1 MIAGARPHD
10 LQEDIMSLFDAINNA
25 LGANEAHA
33 GLVTAAMEA
42 LGGSSGSGLG
52 GLVEAFQAKGL
63 GDVVASW
70 IGTGQNLPVSAEQ
83 IQSVLGSGLVQQ
95 LAARVGLPPEAA
107 TALLAQI
114 LPQAVDRLTPEGTV
128 PAGGLLGQATG
139 LLRGLR

>member
-1 MIAGARPHD
+1 MIAGARPRD
-10 LQEDIMSLFDAINNA
+10 LQEDIMRLFDVINNA

-70 IGTGQNLPVSAEQ
+70 IGTGQNLPVTAEQ
-83 IQSVLGSGLVQQ
+83 IQSVLGSGIVQQ

-107 TALLAQI
+107 SALLAQI

-128 PAGGLLGQATG
+128 PAGGLLGQVSG
-139 LLRGLR
+139 LVRGLR

>member
-1 MIAGARPHD
+1 
-10 LQEDIMSLFDAINNA
+10 MSLFDAINDA

-42 LGGSSGSGLG
+42 VGGSSGSGLG

-95 LAARVGLPPEAA
+95 LAARAGLPPEAA
-107 TALLAQI
+107 TTLLAQI
-114 LPQAVDRLTPEGTV
+114 LPRAVDRLTPEGTV

>member
-1 MIAGARPHD
+1 
-10 LQEDIMSLFDAINNA
+10 MSLFDAINDA

-42 LGGSSGSGLG
+42 LGRASGGGRG
-52 GLVEAFQAKGL
+52 GLVEAFRAKGL

-70 IGTGQNLPVSAEQ
+70 IGTGQNLPVTAEQ
-83 IQSVLGSGLVQQ
+83 IQSVLGSGLGQQ

-107 TALLAQI
+107 SALLAQL

-128 PAGGLLGQATG
+128 PAGGLLGQVPG

>member
-1 MIAGARPHD
+1 
-10 LQEDIMSLFDAINNA
+10 MSLFDAINNA

-42 LGGSSGSGLG
+42 LGGSSGG

-70 IGTGQNLPVSAEQ
+70 IGTGQNLPVTAEQ
-83 IQSVLGSGLVQQ
+83 IQSVLGGGLVQQ

-107 TALLAQI
+107 SALLAQI
-114 LPQAVDRLTPEGTV
+114 LPQAVDRLTPGGTV
-128 PAGGLLGQATG
+128 PEGGLLGQVTG

>member
-1 MIAGARPHD
+1 
-10 LQEDIMSLFDAINNA
+10 MSLFDAINNA

-70 IGTGQNLPVSAEQ
+70 IGTGQNLPVSTEQ

>member
-1 MIAGARPHD
+1 
-10 LQEDIMSLFDAINNA
+10 MSLFDAINDA
-25 LGANEAHA
+25 LGATEAHA

-83 IQSVLGSGLVQQ
+83 IH
-95 LAARVGLPPEAA
+95 
-107 TALLAQI
+107 
-114 LPQAVDRLTPEGTV
+114 
-128 PAGGLLGQATG
+128 

>member
-1 MIAGARPHD
+1 
-10 LQEDIMSLFDAINNA
+10 MSLFDTINNA

>member
-1 MIAGARPHD
+1 
-10 LQEDIMSLFDAINNA
+10 MSLFDAINDA

-33 GLVTAAMEA
+33 GLVTAAVEA
-42 LGGSSGSGLG
+42 LGNASGGGLG

-70 IGTGQNLPVSAEQ
+70 IGTGQNLPVNAEQ
-83 IQSVLGSGLVQQ
+83 IQSVLGSDLVQQ

-107 TALLAQI
+107 SALLAQI
-114 LPQAVDRLTPEGTV
+114 LPQAVDRLTPEGTL
-128 PAGGLLGQATG
+128 PAGGLLGQVTG

>member
-1 MIAGARPHD
+1 
-10 LQEDIMSLFDAINNA
+10 MSLFDAINTA

>member
-1 MIAGARPHD
+1 
-10 LQEDIMSLFDAINNA
+10 MSLFDAINDA

-33 GLVTAAMEA
+33 GLVTAAVEA
-42 LGGSSGSGLG
+42 LGGASGSGLG

>member
-1 MIAGARPHD
+1 
-10 LQEDIMSLFDAINNA
+10 MSLFDAINDA

-95 LAARVGLPPEAA
+95 LAARAGLPPEAA
-107 TALLAQI
+107 TTLLAQI

-128 PAGGLLGQATG
+128 PAGGPLGQVTG

>member
-1 MIAGARPHD
+1 
-10 LQEDIMSLFDAINNA
+10 MSLFDAINNA
-25 LGANEAHA
+25 LGADEAHA

-70 IGTGQNLPVSAEQ
+70 IGTGQNLPVSTEQ

>member
-1 MIAGARPHD
+1 
-10 LQEDIMSLFDAINNA
+10 MSLFDAINDA

-33 GLVTAAMEA
+33 GLVTAAVEA
-42 LGGSSGSGLG
+42 LGNASGGGLG

-70 IGTGQNLPVSAEQ
+70 IGTGQNLPVTAEQ

-107 TALLAQI
+107 SALLAQI
-114 LPQAVDRLTPEGTV
+114 LPQAVDRLTPEGTL
-128 PAGGLLGQATG
+128 PAGGLLGQVTG

>member
-1 MIAGARPHD
+1 
-10 LQEDIMSLFDAINNA
+10 MSLFDAINDA

-42 LGGSSGSGLG
+42 LGRASGGGRG
-52 GLVEAFQAKGL
+52 GLVEAFRAKGL

-70 IGTGQNLPVSAEQ
+70 IGTGQNLPVTAEQ

-107 TALLAQI
+107 SALLAQL

-128 PAGGLLGQATG
+128 PAGGLLGQVPG

>member
-1 MIAGARPHD
+1 
-10 LQEDIMSLFDAINNA
+10 MSLFDAINNA

-42 LGGSSGSGLG
+42 LGGSSGGGLG

-70 IGTGQNLPVSAEQ
+70 IGTGQNLPVTAEQ

-107 TALLAQI
+107 SALLAQI

-128 PAGGLLGQATG
+128 PAGGLLGQVTG

>member
-10 LQEDIMSLFDAINNA
+10 HQEDIMSLFDAIDNA

-42 LGGSSGSGLG
+42 LGGSSASGLG

>member
-1 MIAGARPHD
+1 MIAGARPRD
-10 LQEDIMSLFDAINNA
+10 LQEDIMRLFDAINSA

-70 IGTGQNLPVSAEQ
+70 IGTGQNLPVTAEQ
-83 IQSVLGSGLVQQ
+83 IQSVLGSGVVQQ

-107 TALLAQI
+107 SALLAQI

-128 PAGGLLGQATG
+128 PAGGLLGQVSG
-139 LLRGLR
+139 LVRGLR

>member
-1 MIAGARPHD
+1 
-10 LQEDIMSLFDAINNA
+10 MSLFDAINDA

-95 LAARVGLPPEAA
+95 LAARAGLPPEAA
-107 TALLAQI
+107 SALLAQI
-114 LPQAVDRLTPEGTV
+114 LPQSVDRLTPGGTV
-128 PAGGLLGQATG
+128 PEGGLLGQVTG

>member
-1 MIAGARPHD
+1 
-10 LQEDIMSLFDAINNA
+10 MSLFDAIDNA

>member
-1 MIAGARPHD
+1 
-10 LQEDIMSLFDAINNA
+10 MSLFDAINDA

>member
-1 MIAGARPHD
+1 MIAGARPRD
-10 LQEDIMSLFDAINNA
+10 LQEDIMRLFDAINNA

-70 IGTGQNLPVSAEQ
+70 IGTGQNLPVTAEQ
-83 IQSVLGSGLVQQ
+83 IQSVLGSGIVQQ

-107 TALLAQI
+107 SALLAQL
-114 LPQAVDRLTPEGTV
+114 LPPAVDRLTPEGTV
-128 PAGGLLGQATG
+128 PAGGLLGQVSG
-139 LLRGLR
+139 LVRGLR

>member
-1 MIAGARPHD
+1 
-10 LQEDIMSLFDAINNA
+10 MSLFDAINNA

-70 IGTGQNLPVSAEQ
+70 IGTGQNLPVTAEQ

-107 TALLAQI
+107 SALLAQI

-128 PAGGLLGQATG
+128 PAGLLGQVTG